1 MTLSFKEKEYEET
14 GLARDEPILK
24 QHPNPRTITVE
35 PNWQQMFRC
44 AIELTTSGVSEGQ
57 GQAVIIEMLEYGQR
71 LDAEFTKFEEGLD
84 N

>member
-1 MTLSFKEKEYEET
+1 
-14 GLARDEPILK
+14 
-24 QHPNPRTITVE
+24 
-35 PNWQQMFRC
+35 MFRF
-44 AIELTTSGVSEGQ
+44 AIELTKSGVSEGQ

>member
-1 MTLSFKEKEYEET
+1 M
-14 GLARDEPILK
+14 
-24 QHPNPRTITVE
+24 
-35 PNWQQMFRC
+35 
-44 AIELTTSGVSEGQ
+44 SEGQ